1 MYSHALITDYWNR
14 LYLPRYGL
22 EWTFYLGWVEEGG
35 GGGRAQINSL
45 GVIQILYSNTSSA
58 ARVPILF

>member
-22 EWTFYLGWVEEGG
+22 EWTFYLGWVEGG
-35 GGGRAQINSL
+35 GGEGANK
-45 GVIQILYSNTSSA
+45 
-58 ARVPILF
+58 